1 MEATRIV
8 GGIAFVAAF
17 FAAGSLFVWFMH
29 NVVRN
34 QYGSEAALAS
44 GAESTQFQ
52 RLMRNGI
59 HALDPLA
66 NALMK
71 LRVVAHFIERIQ
83 KVFEDREIMTSS
95 RSLTSLLIGSMA
107 LLFIAGL
114 AISGSVVFAVTA
126 VLLGIVL
133 INAWITKQQE
143 LKQVR
148 LREELP
154 NAIQAMN
161 ACFCV
166 GYSLPQIFEQVA
178 LDLEGPLKAVFQ
190 KTAAIINAGGTVE
203 EALEVLKHQTKEPE
217 LFFLAT
223 ALEIQHRTGSSL
235 SQVLDVVH
243 QSVDDQLEL
252 KRLLQTQTAQ
262 AKLSAQIVTIMPFLI
277 IGIFSLV
284 SEGFLEPFFTSAI
297 GITLFAIAIG
307 MQVLGIML
315 VRKLLKVEVA

>member
-17 FAAGSLFVWFMH
+17 FAAGSLIAWFMYH
-29 NVVRN
+29 AARN
-34 QYGSEAALAS
+34 QYSAEAAMVS
-44 GAESTQFQ
+44 GAESSQIK
-52 RLMRNGI
+52 RLIRNGFR
-59 HALDPLA
+59 ALAPA
-66 NALMK
+66 SNALMRIPSVK
-71 LRVVAHFIERIQ
+71 RFIERIQ
-83 KVFEDREIMTSS
+83 NVLDERGVDTYT
-95 RSLTSLLIGSMA
+95 RSLASLLLGCLGAIFVIG
-107 LLFIAGL
+107 LI
-114 AISGSVVFAVTA
+114 ISGSVVFAITA
-126 VLLGIVL
+126 VIITIIL
-133 INAWITKQQE
+133 INTWVTKQQD
-143 LKQVR
+143 LRRNR

-178 LDLEGPLKAVFQ
+178 LDLEGPLKMVFQ
-190 KTAAIINAGGTVE
+190 KTAAVINAGGTVE
-203 EALEVLKHQTKEPE
+203 EALEVLKHQTNEPE

-277 IGIFSLV
+277 IGIFSLI
-284 SEGFLEPFFTSAI
+284 SEGFLEPFFTSSL
-297 GITLFAIAIG
+297 GIILFAIAIA
-307 MQVLGIML
+307 MQVCGIML